1 MYCSNCGKK
10 VIDGQN
16 FCDNCG
22 KKLNEDSSLGIES
35 GENIFK
41 EKYDYNKKIKKCRK
55 CNKEINNN
63 ANYCP
68 ECQSRVILDI
78 FVRLIGVAIAI
89 VGITGL
95 VKNAFL
101 IGLNW

>member
-22 KKLNEDSSLGIES
+22 KKLNEDSLLGNEA

-41 EKYDYNKKIKKCRK
+41 EKHDYNKKIKKCRK

-63 ANYCP
+63 TNYCS
-68 ECQSRVILDI
+68 ECKPKVVLDVFI
-78 FVRLIGVAIAI
+78 RLIGLFIAIAAMTS
-89 VGITGL
+89 V